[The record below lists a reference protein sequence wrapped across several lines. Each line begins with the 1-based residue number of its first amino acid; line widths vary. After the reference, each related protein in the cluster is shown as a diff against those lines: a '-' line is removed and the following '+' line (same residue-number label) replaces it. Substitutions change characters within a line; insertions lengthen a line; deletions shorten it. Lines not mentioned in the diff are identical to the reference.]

1 MINQVIQLLA
11 LVPSVVFHEVAHGYA
26 ADRMGDPTA
35 RMAGR
40 LSANPLVHID
50 PIGSILLP
58 LSLFLMHSPFIIG
71 SAKPVPFNPSFFRN
85 QKRGIQIVAV
95 AGPLANLLLAVLGSI
110 LLHLFPADNIFGLFF
125 INLCLVNVFLAL
137 FNLIPIPPMDGS
149 RIVMSF
155 LPYKLVLPYMRIE
168 RYGMVI
174 IFLLWYLNIL
184 NWILLP
190 PAGIILHFLL
200 PNSIL
205 PGVATF

>member
-26 ADRMGDPTA
+26 ADRMGDPTP

-71 SAKPVPFNPSFFRN
+71 SAKPVPFNPSYFRN
-85 QKRGIQIVAV
+85 PKRGIQIVAA
-95 AGPLANLLLAVLGSI
+95 AGPLANLLLAVLGGI

-137 FNLIPIPPMDGS
+137 FNLIPVPPLDGS
-149 RIVMSF
+149 RIVMSI
-155 LPYKLVLPYMRIE
+155 LPQKLLSPYMRIE
-168 RYGMVI
+168 RYGIVL

-184 NWILLP
+184 DWILIP
-190 PAGIILHFLL
+190 PADVILHFLL
-200 PNSIL
+200 PNNIL
-205 PGVATF
+205 PG